1 MKTTRSNKHLPLTAL
16 CLALALGSAAV
27 PKTARAAPV
36 EVQIAAARM
45 RAQEVADL
53 RRDVARARTAE
64 PRSFAAVSKIV
75 ARAPEA
81 DARARARKAPIA
93 LYVAKLGPSA
103 LMPALEMLAFALPRD
118 VPAAAA
124 PALRRDLIEAVGLL
138 HDGRSLAVLSAI
150 LDDPSEELET
160 TRTVSEAIAR
170 VGSDEAASRLLAALA
185 SAGSGERARAILAGM
200 GECRQSNVVEAL
212 AARLRSA
219 GDDATARVTARALGR
234 AGNAWAWRTM
244 PDRGEEARIREI
256 AARALVEA
264 FVRHGGEARGAA
276 SNALMVVD
284 APQTPALISEAK
296 KSAAPEVQR
305 ALDDLAARFAR
316 NPTRIDEQVR

>member
-1 MKTTRSNKHLPLTAL
+1 MKTMLTKRHLFLTAC
-16 CLALALGSAAV
+16 CLALGGAAV
-27 PKTARAAPV
+27 PETALAAAPEIQV
-36 EVQIAAARM
+36 AAARM
-45 RAQEVADL
+45 PAQQLADL

-75 ARAPEA
+75 ALAPEA

-103 LMPALEMLAFALPRD
+103 LMPALEMLAFSFPRD

-138 HDGRSLAVLSAI
+138 HDKRSLAVLSAI
-150 LDDPSEELET
+150 LDDPAEEVET

-170 VGSDEAASRLLAALA
+170 IGNDEAATRLLAALA
-185 SAGSGERARAILAGM
+185 SSGSGDRTRAILAGM
-200 GECRQSNVVEAL
+200 GECRRANVVEAL
-212 AARLRSA
+212 AARLRTAS
-219 GDDATARVTARALGR
+219 DDATARVTARSLGR
-234 AGNAWAWRTM
+234 AGNAWAWKTM
-244 PDRGEEARIREI
+244 PERGEEAQIREV

-264 FVRHGGEARGAA
+264 FVRHVGEARGAA

-284 APQTPALISEAK
+284 APQTPALIAEAR
-296 KSAAPEVQR
+296 KSAAPEVQK
-305 ALDDLAARFAR
+305 ALDGLAARFAR
-316 NPTRIDEQVR
+316 NPTRIDVGGR